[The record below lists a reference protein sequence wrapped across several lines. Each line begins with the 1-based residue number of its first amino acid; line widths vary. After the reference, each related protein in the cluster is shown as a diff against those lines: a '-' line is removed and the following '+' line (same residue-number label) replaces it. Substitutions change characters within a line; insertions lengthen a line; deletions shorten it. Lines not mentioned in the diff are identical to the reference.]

1 MRKAIWTIPRWN
13 KWKLRSNR
21 WQGRRTST
29 SKLNRKVAIVTGAS
43 KGIGAGIAVALG
55 EAGASVVVNFAS
67 SREAADR
74 VVQKIVDA
82 NGKAIAVQADVSK
95 AENIERLFATAQAE
109 YGRIDIL
116 VNCAGVFQF
125 DPLETVQEQEF
136 HREFDTNVLGPL
148 LAMQQAS
155 KRMSSGGSIVNISSV
170 YSLNPGPASIVYSAT
185 KAALD
190 TMTKVAAKELGPRN
204 IRVNSILPGV
214 TRTPGL
220 QSIEGFED
228 TVGIQLV
235 ASTPLGRLGEPED
248 IARVAVF
255 LASDEAA
262 WITGEA
268 IRVGGGLQ

>member
-1 MRKAIWTIPRWN
+1 M
-13 KWKLRSNR
+13 
-21 WQGRRTST
+21 
-29 SKLNRKVAIVTGAS
+29 SKLKDRVAIVTGAS
-43 KGIGAGIAVALG
+43 KGIGAAIAVALG
-55 EAGASVVVNFAS
+55 EAGDSVVVNYAN

-82 NGKAIAVQADVSK
+82 KGKAIAVQADVSK
-95 AENIERLFATAQAE
+95 AEDIERLFAVTQDE
-109 YGRIDIL
+109 YGWLDIL
-116 VNCAGVFQF
+116 VNNAGVFQF
-125 DPLETVQEQEF
+125 APLEAVQEREF

-155 KRMSSGGSIVNISSV
+155 KRMSSGGSIVNISSI
-170 YSLNPGPASIVYSAT
+170 YSLNPGSASIVYSAT

-190 TMTKVAAKELGPRN
+190 SITKVAAKELGPRN
-204 IRVNSILPGV
+204 IRVNSIMPGV
-214 TRTPGL
+214 TRTPGI

-228 TVGIQLV
+228 TVGMQLV

-248 IARVAVF
+248 IARAAVF

-268 IRVGGGLQ
+268 IRVGGGVQ

>member
-1 MRKAIWTIPRWN
+1 MSR
-13 KWKLRSNR
+13 
-21 WQGRRTST
+21 
-29 SKLNRKVAIVTGAS
+29 LNGKVAIVTGAS
-43 KGIGAGIAVALG
+43 KGIGAAIAFALG
-55 EAGASVVVNFAS
+55 EAGASVVVNYAN

-74 VVQKIVDA
+74 VVQKIGSA

-95 AENIERLFATAQAE
+95 AEDIERLFAMTQDE
-109 YGRIDIL
+109 YGRLDIL
-116 VNCAGVFQF
+116 VNNAGVFQF
-125 DPLETVQEQEF
+125 DLLESIQEQEF
-136 HREFDTNVLGPL
+136 HREFKTNVLGPL

-190 TMTKVAAKELGPRN
+190 SITKVAAKELGPRN
-204 IRVNSILPGV
+204 IRVNSIMPGV

-220 QSIEGFED
+220 QSIEGFESS
-228 TVGIQLV
+228 VGMQLV

>member
-1 MRKAIWTIPRWN
+1 MA
-13 KWKLRSNR
+13 KLK
-21 WQGRRTST
+21 G
-29 SKLNRKVAIVTGAS
+29 KVAIVTGAS
-43 KGIGAGIAVALG
+43 KGIGAAIAVALG
-55 EAGASVVVNFAS
+55 EAGASVVVNYAS

-74 VVQKIVDA
+74 VVQTIVGA
-82 NGKAIAVQADVSK
+82 NGKAIAVQANVSK
-95 AENIERLFATAQAE
+95 AEEIERLFAAAQKE
-109 YGRIDIL
+109 YGQLDIL
-116 VNCAGVFQF
+116 VNNAGVFQF
-125 DPLETVQEQEF
+125 APLEAVEEQEF
-136 HREFDTNVLGPL
+136 HREFGTNVLGPL

-155 KRMSSGGSIVNISSV
+155 KRMSSGGSIVNISSI

-190 TMTKVAAKELGPRN
+190 SMTKVAAKELGPRN
-204 IRVNSILPGV
+204 IRVNSIMPGV

-220 QSIEGFED
+220 ESIEGFED
-228 TVGIQLV
+228 TVGMQLV

-262 WITGEA
+262 WVTGEM